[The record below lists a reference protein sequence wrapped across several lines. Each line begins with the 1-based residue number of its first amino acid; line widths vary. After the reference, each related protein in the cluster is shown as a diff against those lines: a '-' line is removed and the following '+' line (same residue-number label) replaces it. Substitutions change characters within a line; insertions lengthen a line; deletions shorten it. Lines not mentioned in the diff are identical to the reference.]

1 MVARAGDCGGVSLVA
16 WLLLMK
22 HKLGS
27 PMKHN
32 PFSLSSGGL
41 LGFSY
46 GFWSLVCGFLIL
58 AGWRD

>member
-46 GFWSLVCGFLIL
+46 GFWSLVVF
-58 AGWRD
+58 

>member
-1 MVARAGDCGGVSLVA
+1 MVARARDCGGVSLVA

-46 GFWSLVCGFLIL
+46 GFWLDDETRIL
-58 AGWRD
+58 GGWVV